1 MTIQEQWKG
10 QGYKMERHQKIR
22 EVGPKNRCVDILVR
36 ILK

>member
-22 EVGPKNRCVDILVR
+22 EVGPR
-36 ILK
+36 IGVLTF